1 MGEEEDRIPFAPTH
15 DDFVYTEDKK
25 TLVNRF
31 KASIKAMRPK
41 VDFSKIVLSL
51 GFKQENQ
58 GHLVALGPKGG
69 EMRVFNQDNITFR
82 ADFSR
87 RYSGALGPSA
97 ETIIAEDTET
107 LRRQENPC
115 EQV

>member
-1 MGEEEDRIPFAPTH
+1 
-15 DDFVYTEDKK
+15 
-25 TLVNRF
+25 
-31 KASIKAMRPK
+31 MRPK

-107 LRRQENPC
+107 LRDTQKRLKEAQQVESSLNAQREKQEQETQERQRLET
-115 EQV
+115 